1 MKIASALFCMLAA
14 TAVHAGVLL
23 NEGFEGGNLPFD
35 VSGTAPLLSLET
47 ANSGRKSLKI
57 DLDYYT
63 SETNYRQE
71 LTNLRINGD
80 KSFHPGETY
89 WIAVSVMIPQNW
101 NTNTTLGDIVFQMHA
116 EPDAGEDNRNP
127 PFALHAD
134 GSNWKVT
141 YLGDNRANYDGTD
154 YQTSGNLDLGIIEK
168 GRWTR
173 FAFQFKVDWSST
185 GFLRAYRDGVLKGA
199 HNGQIFFNDAA
210 GPYLKM
216 GLYRP
221 AWRDTAIAWGHP
233 DSHDRIYHRTLYLD
247 DVMIGDSTATLADMG
262 GMNAEVVR
270 PTQDI
275 SKLIFLGDYEVD
287 QITVPAGSGSGTP
300 IRNTFFYAGMG
311 PNCED
316 RGNDPRPDNGSRLVT
331 SPVLSGAKAMRM
343 EIRYDCDYRP
353 FNGGDLQKPR
363 SETKAL
369 HPNAQML
376 VGEEYWLGFGF
387 FLDSNFIFDYAA
399 NPDNLF
405 QLVKEEDGTTGGLGK
420 NMIDLT
426 LVEGDAV
433 VNFQHPDGLENPKV
447 DSVKWAATRG
457 MWHQVVF
464 NFRLCKIDTPNCDGF
479 IKLYT
484 NGSDTPIYSDRGP
497 NTISDTQHATVNFYK
512 YAWHCTQQG
521 PGYTGEWIA
530 QSDYPFCM
538 RNPNPTKHNASHG
551 PRVVTFDNFNIG
563 LGNATIFDVMPSWG
577 GLPAAPPPN
586 IPIGFII
593 Q

>member
-1 MKIASALFCMLAA
+1 MLAA
-14 TAVHAGVLL
+14 TAVHADVLL
-23 NEGFEGGNLPFD
+23 NESFEAGDLPYD

-262 GMNAEVVR
+262 VGSSGGGR
-270 PTQDI
+270 LDQDS

-287 QITVPAGSGSGTP
+287 QIIVPSGEGSGTP
-300 IRNTFFYAGMG
+300 IRNTFWYSGMG
-311 PNCED
+311 PNCEP
-316 RGNDPRPDNGSRLVT
+316 RGNDPRPENGSRLVT
-331 SPVLSGAKAMRM
+331 GNALSGNKAMRL
-343 EIRYDCDYRP
+343 EVRYDCDYQP
-353 FNGGDLQKPR
+353 FNEGGVQKPR

-369 HPNAQML
+369 HPNARIE
-376 VGEEYWLGFGF
+376 VGKVYMLGFGF
-387 FLDSNFIFDYAA
+387 FIPSDFIYDYPR

-405 QLVKEEDGTTGGLGK
+405 QLVKEESGTTGSLGK
-420 NMIDLT
+420 NMIELN
-426 LVEGDAV
+426 LRGEEAEMV
-433 VNFQHPDGLENPKV
+433 FQHPGGLVNPPV
-447 DSVKWAATRG
+447 QTATWSATRG

-464 NFRLCKIDTPNCDGF
+464 NFRLCKINTPNCAGF
-479 IKLYT
+479 IKMFV
-484 NGSDTPIYSDRGP
+484 NNNDTPIYDVTGP
-497 NTISDTQHATVNFYK
+497 NTISNTHHATVNFYK
-512 YAWHCTQQG
+512 YAWHCT
-521 PGYTGEWIA
+521 GETRY
-530 QSDYPFCM
+530 DYAECM
-538 RNPNPTKHNASHG
+538 TNPNPTMHNLSKG
-551 PRVVTFDNFNIG
+551 PRYILFDNFNIG
-563 LGNATIFDVMPSWG
+563 REDATIFDVMPSWG
-577 GLPAAPPPN
+577 GQPLLSRPGAPVT
-586 IPIGFII
+586 FYVD
-593 Q
+593 